1 MGPWHFGIS
10 KASIFMLKKR
20 CLYNMLKERL
30 NEDLKRYLKEKN
42 SLALNAVRS
51 IIAEI
56 KNKEVEKGSELTEE
70 EIIQVIKKQIKMRE
84 DSIEQY
90 QKAQRNDLVQKEEQE
105 IEVIKTY
112 LPQELSEEE
121 LEKIVREA
129 IEDVNAESIKD
140 LGKVM
145 KSAIKKAQGRAD
157 GKKINQIATK
167 LLK

>member
-1 MGPWHFGIS
+1 
-10 KASIFMLKKR
+10 
-20 CLYNMLKERL
+20 MLKERL

>member
-1 MGPWHFGIS
+1 
-10 KASIFMLKKR
+10 
-20 CLYNMLKERL
+20 MLKEKL
-30 NEDLKRYLKEKN
+30 NEDLKKYLKEKN

-129 IEDVNAESIKD
+129 IEDVHGESIKD

-157 GKKINQIATK
+157 SKKINQIATK

>member
-1 MGPWHFGIS
+1 
-10 KASIFMLKKR
+10 
-20 CLYNMLKERL
+20 
-30 NEDLKRYLKEKN
+30 
-42 SLALNAVRS
+42 
-51 IIAEI
+51 
-56 KNKEVEKGSELTEE
+56 
-70 EIIQVIKKQIKMRE
+70 MRE